1 MDEVVIGG
9 LGRFLRAF
17 DPLQEIFR
25 QGHPGDVMYVVHD
38 GCVDIRK
45 ENANGSVKL
54 TTLGKG
60 DLFGEIALVDQR
72 PRSASA
78 IAGPQGAKVL
88 AIDSAHF
95 VYLVSQQPA
104 FALIVLEVMASR
116 LRSNNAT

>member
-17 DPLQEIFR
+17 DPLQDIFR

-45 ENANGSVKL
+45 ESENGSVKL